1 MPSLRDALGCPDL
14 SRKEAATERP
24 RLPRAHRGR
33 EIRRELR
40 LGAGDRDLL
49 HQQPLDHLGDHRRC
63 AELALRRLLR
73 ALPLSRRG
81 YGQSQGGRS
90 RDRPPAT
97 KRSLPALSGCFGA
110 TPSVRV
116 PGASPEDT
124 RGCFDCRRP
133 TACRDAVRTA
143 EGLWSAFMRQGHRP
157 SVQMQ
162 RQFRTNN
169 ETFVVDNHGA
179 DAIGFDA
186 LFAMFSTKISN
197 FATAKM
203 VLGPG
208 KRWNPDQEQSRW
220 LYFALGFLLENRMQ
234 LMEIDIKDAART
246 LLDVVC
252 TGRIRHRA
260 VDIRNER
267 NFGRE
272 VLRIIGYR
280 RSYLVKR
287 LNVPGNPQELREFF
301 EREQQPLPLAF
312 DEDLFRVELPRDL
325 IELMKRHD
333 PGKFQTVRLSQDP
346 LEAAK
351 AVNRFARNFF
361 RPYIAAIENLPVT
374 VSAPLSQR
382 VYSLDTVQFDDDLRA
397 SLLINRA
404 QELPVLAKAHFSS
417 TRDRAVLEEI
427 VRDLLT
433 RPEVRELVDRHL
445 RVTPRA
451 GHTSKRIG
459 LQSYF
464 QRFDEHS
471 ERQAVASAQW
481 QRIGSVSH

>member
-1 MPSLRDALGCPDL
+1 ML
-14 SRKEAATERP
+14 
-24 RLPRAHRGR
+24 RLPAANRLPGRCSDGRGIVER
-33 EIRRELR
+33 IHET
-40 LGAGDRDLL
+40 GT
-49 HQQPLDHLGDHRRC
+49 
-63 AELALRRLLR
+63 
-73 ALPLSRRG
+73 
-81 YGQSQGGRS
+81 
-90 RDRPPAT
+90 PA
-97 KRSLPALSGCFGA
+97 
-110 TPSVRV
+110 V
-116 PGASPEDT
+116 
-124 RGCFDCRRP
+124 
-133 TACRDAVRTA
+133 
-143 EGLWSAFMRQGHRP
+143 
-157 SVQMQ
+157 VQMQ

-169 ETFVVDNHGA
+169 ETFVVDNQGA

-234 LMEIDIKDAART
+234 LMEINIKDAART
-246 LLDVVC
+246 LLDLVC

-433 RPEVRELVDRHL
+433 RPEMRELVDRHL

-481 QRIGSVSH
+481 QRIGSVSHELMHFYCHKDFEAKSGAVSFGHVITEGFTELMGLELLEALRRGVAQGERSLTDRLRGEAAAEEFIEAARGPAGRESYKTALQRAREVENRVGPQNVWAAYFLGKPELIGL